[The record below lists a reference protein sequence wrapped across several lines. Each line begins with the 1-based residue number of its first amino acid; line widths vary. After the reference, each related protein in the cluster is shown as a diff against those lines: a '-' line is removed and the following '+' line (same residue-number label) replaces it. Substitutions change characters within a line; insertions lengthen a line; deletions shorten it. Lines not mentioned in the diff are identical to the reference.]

1 MTQYNRDFPE
11 EMGHSIGI
19 VLRLSDSYMI
29 ISTNQSRHFTIV
41 KFSVKL
47 LFVCEVCCV
56 EMPLS
61 LNYWINAMKM
71 FEMK

>member
-11 EMGHSIGI
+11 EMGHSIAI

-41 KFSVKL
+41 KFSGNSYSFVK
-47 LFVCEVCCV
+47 FVV
-56 EMPLS
+56 
-61 LNYWINAMKM
+61 
-71 FEMK
+71 